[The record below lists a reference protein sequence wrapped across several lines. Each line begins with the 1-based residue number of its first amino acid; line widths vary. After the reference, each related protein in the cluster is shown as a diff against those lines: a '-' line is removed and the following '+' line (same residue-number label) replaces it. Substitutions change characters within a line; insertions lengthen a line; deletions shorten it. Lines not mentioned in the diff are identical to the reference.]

1 MKKKSRFFGIL
12 TVFLI
17 CTAGIVFAGDTEIA
31 GVKFLNEKTI
41 AGKTLE
47 LNGVAVR
54 KALVV
59 VKVFAGG
66 LYLERPTQ
74 DAREVI
80 ESEQVKHL
88 YLHYLTSKAT
98 AKKVREGFIE
108 AMEKANSPELVEK
121 HRQEID
127 RFASWLDTD
136 MQPGSTTESTYI
148 PGEGLTFWVNG
159 EKKGTIQ
166 DNEFIQM
173 YYRYCVGE
181 KADKRLRKGYLGL
194 K

>member
-66 LYLERPTQ
+66 FYLEKPTQ
-74 DAREVI
+74 DAREAI
-80 ESEQVKHL
+80 ESDQVKHL

-108 AMEKANSPELVEK
+108 AMEKANPPELVEK

>member
-31 GVKFLNEKTI
+31 GVKFLNEKAI

-66 LYLERPTQ
+66 LYL
-74 DAREVI
+74 
-80 ESEQVKHL
+80 
-88 YLHYLTSKAT
+88 
-98 AKKVREGFIE
+98 
-108 AMEKANSPELVEK
+108 
-121 HRQEID
+121 
-127 RFASWLDTD
+127 
-136 MQPGSTTESTYI
+136 
-148 PGEGLTFWVNG
+148 
-159 EKKGTIQ
+159 
-166 DNEFIQM
+166 
-173 YYRYCVGE
+173 
-181 KADKRLRKGYLGL
+181 
-194 K
+194 